1 MDLKQFDTSVKS
13 NEGVWS
19 DIISPDGTTVL
30 IKMKLAG
37 RDSKILKKR
46 QQELAKKRERKRKI
60 SAEEEDRD
68 VLETAAVCTLDWADI
83 KEDGKLVE
91 GKILDD
97 GKELPCTFENVKAVL
112 DKYNWIAEQVIEIIA
127 ERSNF
132 L

>member
-1 MDLKQFDTSVKS
+1 MDLKQYDTSVKS

-19 DIISPDGTTVL
+19 DILSPDGTEVV

-37 RDSKILKKR
+37 RDSKVLKRR

-60 SAEEEDRD
+60 SSDEEERD
-68 VLETAAVCTLDWADI
+68 VLETAAVCTLDWANV
-83 KEDGKLVE
+83 EDGVVTE

-97 GKELPCTFENVKAVL
+97 KKELTCTFENVKLIL
-112 DKYNWIAEQVIEIIA
+112 DKYNWIAEQAIEIIA